1 MAYIGAGVQRF
12 NTADELTVTGTSELK
27 NNVTVTGDVTASG
40 TVLPTGDTAAGDAA
54 ALGFTSAEGLILTG
68 QGSTSDITVKNDA
81 DATVFTVPTGT
92 DDILF
97 PDGAKAMFGASSD
110 LQISHTGSHSQIVDS

>member
-1 MAYIGAGVQRF
+1 MPYIGAGVQRF
-12 NTADELTVTGTSELK
+12 NTADNLTVTGTSELK

-81 DATVFTVPTGT
+81 DTTVFTVPTGT
-92 DDILF
+92 DDISF
-97 PDGAKAMFGASSD
+97 PDNAAILMGAGNHLKIF
-110 LQISHTGSHSQIVDS
+110 HT